1 MDDDLESLDPP
12 SHADTVKAFVR
23 KLQNAVEHKDASWFD
38 EFSTPDV
45 FVLGSAADAVFND
58 RIQFLQGLQGLFA
71 KLQHRDLVLH
81 ETETRVGICDSGRNA
96 WFLDRFNVEVSGDS
110 VIPRSIPIR
119 LTGLL
124 VLDPDWHLSAA
135 SWSIPLR
142 GNDYQYALL
151 AAGRIPPGVSMQNQ
165 VSLTAQPIAG
175 IIHKVMVQ
183 PSLMPS
189 LYSTRPDAFTI
200 GSTVDEVFFGSE
212 GRNWV
217 GEIVVLPLQFTVRGG
232 IQAAVSPDG
241 STAWLAAN
249 IDLSGGLTVPYR
261 FFYVWLNEQ
270 DGWQIVLSHDAV
282 CIDPFDPGFDY
293 P

>member
-1 MDDDLESLDPP
+1 MDDVLERLDPP

-23 KLQNAVEHKDASWFD
+23 KLHNAVEHKDIKWFG

-58 RIQFLQGLQGLFA
+58 RTQFLQGLQGLFA
-71 KLQHRDLVLH
+71 KLQDKDLLLH
-81 ETETRVGICDSGRNA
+81 ATETRVGICSSGRTA
-96 WFLDRFNVEVSGDS
+96 WFLDRFNVDVPGDNDQPS
-110 VIPRSIPIR
+110 SIPVR

-124 VLDPDWHLSAA
+124 VRDQDWHLSAA

-142 GNDYQYALL
+142 DNDYQYELL
-151 AAGRIPPGVSMQNQ
+151 AAGKIPPGVAMQNR
-165 VSLTAQPIAG
+165 VSPAAQPLG
-175 IIHKVMVQ
+175 EIIHKVMAQ

-189 LYSTRPDAFTI
+189 FYSTYPDTFTI
-200 GSTVDEVFFGSE
+200 GSTVDEVFFGPE
-212 GRNWV
+212 GKNWV
-217 GEIVVLPLQFTVRGG
+217 GEIVQLPLRFAVRGG

-241 STAWLAAN
+241 CTAWLAAN

-261 FFYVWLNEQ
+261 FFYIWLLGQ

-282 CIDPFDPGFDY
+282 SIDPLDPGFDY